1 MKVLHVLYQSLP
13 QVSGSSIRSRD
24 IMLSQKEV
32 GIEVLAITAPFQ
44 NSISK
49 KGLDIIDDI
58 TYIRTS
64 RNTKNSITDLRK
76 GVLQR
81 IYRVFSI
88 LIFSQ
93 KLFSTIKKEKPDVL
107 HAHAM
112 FFCAIPSLILGK
124 VFNIPVVY
132 EFRSLW
138 MYQKTNSRNKGFI
151 NKKIEIFLI
160 HVEIFCLKKAA
171 HAVILNENLK
181 EFIFSKTNKP
191 FKNTIIN
198 NAVNTSLIEKL
209 KASITPISRKDFV
222 FGYVGTITEYEGL
235 EFLIQTFQEL
245 YDDGFKHKLVIY
257 GKGVNK
263 QSVQDQINAR
273 SDINTISYK
282 GAIAPSEVY
291 KAFSEIDVIINPRLT
306 TPLTNSVTPLKPL
319 EAMAYEKL
327 FIGSDVGG
335 IKEIVPQG
343 TGFLFSSENKNDLKK
358 VVKKVASLS
367 PQDRNRHKKEA
378 LDFVVSHKSW
388 LQNAAKYKEIYTSLS
403 R

>member
-124 VFNIPVVY
+124 LFNIPVVY

-198 NAVNTSLIEKL
+198 NAVNTSLIRVL

-291 KAFSEIDVIINPRLT
+291 KAFSEIDVIINPRLN
-306 TPLTNSVTPLKPL
+306 TPKTNSVTPLKPL

-327 FIGSDVGG
+327 FIGSDVRG

-367 PQDRNRHKKEA
+367 PQDRDSHKKEA
-378 LDFVVSHKSW
+378 LNFVVSHKSW
-388 LQNAAKYKEIYTSLS
+388 LQNAAKYQEIYTSLS
-403 R
+403 K